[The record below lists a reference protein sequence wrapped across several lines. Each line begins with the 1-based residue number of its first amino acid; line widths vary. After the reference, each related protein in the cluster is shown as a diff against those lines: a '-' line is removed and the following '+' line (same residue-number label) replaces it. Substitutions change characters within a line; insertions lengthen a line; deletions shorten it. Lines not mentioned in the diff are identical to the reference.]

1 MSKNYDGILLL
12 FFNDGIMLLMAQC
25 QIVKEINVSLDNRKK
40 SEKIQLRTTEYLKVK
55 LVELVGKDGISQN
68 SVINQAIA
76 WYVQEREKHAG

>member
-1 MSKNYDGILLL
+1 
-12 FFNDGIMLLMAQC
+12 MLLMAQC